1 MCAILPEKPKNMSK
15 KNVIF
20 YANPKIDFLFGL
32 YGGKPIPTKQDKFAP
47 IEVTQINE
55 DGAEEKLNNFSVKKP
70 HIDCVIEFNKN
81 IQEVANKIF
90 NNENIIRKPNE
101 VEVIISI
108 SVTEKRYKE
117 VDVDNLSKCVL
128 DSLNKIAY
136 DDDSQVSSLIC
147 NKHIHE
153 MKLNAIFIGITKLTE
168 KRKGIQGDIKLFGT
182 KE

>member
-1 MCAILPEKPKNMSK
+1 MNDKYVK
-15 KNVIF
+15 F
-20 YANPKIDFLFGL
+20 YGNPKIDFLFGL

-47 IEVTQINE
+47 IEVIQINE
-55 DGAEEKLNNFSVKKP
+55 DGVEEKLNNFYVKKP
-70 HIDCVIEFNKN
+70 DIDSVIEFNKS
-81 IQEVANKIF
+81 IQDVANKIF

-101 VEVIISI
+101 IEVVISI
-108 SVTEKRYKE
+108 SVTEKRFKE

-136 DDDSQVSSLIC
+136 EDDSQVSSLIC

-182 KE
+182 KEWSEKIK

>member
-1 MCAILPEKPKNMSK
+1 MSEED
-15 KNVIF
+15 VITY

-55 DGAEEKLNNFSVKKP
+55 NGVEEKLNNFYVKKP
-70 HIDCVIEFNKN
+70 DIDSVIEFNKS
-81 IQEVANKIF
+81 IQDVANKIF
-90 NNENIIRKPNE
+90 NEGNIIRKPNQI
-101 VEVIISI
+101 EVIISI
-108 SVTEKRYKE
+108 SVTEKRFKE

-136 DDDSQVSSLIC
+136 EDDSQISSLIC

-168 KRKGIQGDIKLFGT
+168 KRKGIQGNIKLFGT
-182 KE
+182 TKWSEKTK

>member
-1 MCAILPEKPKNMSK
+1 MSK
-15 KNVIF
+15 EIIKF
-20 YANPKIDFLFGL
+20 YQNPKIDFLFGL

-47 IEVTQINE
+47 IEVTQMNE
-55 DGAEEKLNNFSVKKP
+55 DGIEEKLDNFYVKKP
-70 HIDCVIEFNKN
+70 NIDSVIEFNKS
-81 IQEVANKIF
+81 IQDAANEIF
-90 NNENIIRKPNE
+90 NKENIIRKPNE

-108 SVTEKRYKE
+108 SVTEKRFKE

-136 DDDSQVSSLIC
+136 EDDSQVSSLIC

-153 MKLNAIFIGITKLTE
+153 MKLNAIIIGITKLTE

-182 KE
+182 KEWSENTK

>member
-1 MCAILPEKPKNMSK
+1 MNEKYVK
-15 KNVIF
+15 F
-20 YANPKIDFLFGL
+20 YGNPKIDFLFGL

-47 IEVTQINE
+47 IEVIQINE
-55 DGAEEKLNNFSVKKP
+55 DGVEEKLNNFYVKKP
-70 HIDCVIEFNKN
+70 DIDSVIEFNKS
-81 IQEVANKIF
+81 IKDVANKIF

-101 VEVIISI
+101 IEVVISI
-108 SVTEKRYKE
+108 SVTEKRFKE

-136 DDDSQVSSLIC
+136 EDDSQVSSLIC

-182 KE
+182 KEWSEQIKKT

>member
-1 MCAILPEKPKNMSK
+1 MSEED
-15 KNVIF
+15 VITY

-55 DGAEEKLNNFSVKKP
+55 NGVEEKLNNFYVKKP
-70 HIDCVIEFNKN
+70 DIDSVIEFNKS
-81 IQEVANKIF
+81 IQDVANKIF
-90 NNENIIRKPNE
+90 NEGNIIRKPNQI
-101 VEVIISI
+101 EVIISI
-108 SVTEKRYKE
+108 SVTEKRFKE

-136 DDDSQVSSLIC
+136 EDDSQVSSLIC

-153 MKLNAIFIGITKLTE
+153 MKLNAIVIGITKLTE

-182 KE
+182 KEWSENTK

>member
-1 MCAILPEKPKNMSK
+1 MNQEKI
-15 KNVIF
+15 IF
-20 YANPKIDFLFGL
+20 YSNPKIDFLFGL

-55 DGAEEKLNNFSVKKP
+55 DGVEEKLNNFYVKKP
-70 HIDCVIEFNKN
+70 DTDSVAEFNKS
-81 IQEVANKIF
+81 IKEVANKIF
-90 NNENIIRKPNE
+90 NDKNILRKPNDIE
-101 VEVIISI
+101 IIISI
-108 SVTEKRYKE
+108 SVTEKRFKE

-136 DDDSQVSSLIC
+136 EDDSQVSSLIC

-168 KRKGIQGDIKLFGT
+168 KRRGILGDIKLFGT